1 MSQNSEHNMLS
12 SSRTDVFVGWLKR
25 NNLPYQRELAEEG
38 YDDLESFSMIPED
51 EIDEL
56 CRTVKMKTGHRRKM
70 PALVARAKDEVKRE
84 REREQRR
91 IDIEESRLRKRG
103 EGAEK
108 TQDDDRISANDTTTN
123 PRQELPRGKRLVLYF
138 R

>member
-1 MSQNSEHNMLS
+1 MRKAAKQNRRGSMEE
-12 SSRTDVFVGWLKR
+12 DFAGWLEK
-25 NNLPYQRELAEEG
+25 NKLEAYGDALAEQG
-38 YDDLESFSMIPED
+38 YDDLASFSMIPED

-56 CRTVKMKTGHRRKM
+56 CRTVKMKAGHRRKM

-91 IDIEESRLRKRG
+91 IDIEESQLRKRG